1 MSSNSIRKEVSFKL
15 LQDIDRAERNIV
27 SVASRKV
34 FQTAQVSQC
43 LVLDRKGITA
53 LVKGFEA
60 GIGRKLTTYE
70 RGKYRPAVKAFFV
83 SIKKSFPEIPEKKHF
98 VRILAQHRLKLDVN
112 IVYLG
117 VSFQTIKD
125 TYHRFN
131 EDFITS
137 EKTPKSLNDEKYS
150 REAAS
155 KQTEFDHG
163 AQGTAV
169 ATLGGGAAA
178 VAVALD
184 RGTDFDEL
192 KQVASDNLLAL
203 IDSRMADLSKSAKS
217 KVYNRLFDIVIN
229 WEQIVS
235 SSGGVKEGAGIV
247 VSARL
252 RDENNKRASIEKEE
266 FNILV
271 DAIDAA
277 AQNIDWTEVKGS
289 SNLRQKMQKR
299 AIKSL
304 TDRLEAIGADVKLDP
319 ELKKA
324 QEKTKNKVTDKSK
337 KNNKGSKTSA
347 YSKKRGKLAGAV
359 LAAKGA
365 PKRKKSN
372 VNITSLLGILN
383 DQLPKVVAKNMGAPA
398 LNYRT
403 GRFAGSVRATDIA
416 ITAKGHP
423 SIGYTYLRD
432 PYEVFESSSGSRFSS
447 VARDPRKLI
456 DFSIR
461 EIAASQVVTR
471 LYTRRV

>member
-27 SVASRKV
+27 SIAARKV

-43 LVLDRKGITA
+43 LVLDRRGVTA

-60 GIGRKLTTYE
+60 GIGRKLTSYE
-70 RGKYRPAVKAFFV
+70 RGKYRPAVKNYFI
-83 SIKKSFPEIPEKKHF
+83 SIKKTFPEIPEKKHF
-98 VRILAQHRLKLDVN
+98 VRILTQHRLKLDVN

-125 TYHRFN
+125 NYHRFN
-131 EDFITS
+131 EGFIS
-137 EKTPKSLNDEKYS
+137 DQKTPKSLNDEKYS

-184 RGTDFDEL
+184 RGTDFNEL

-203 IDSRMADLSKSAKS
+203 IDSRMSELSKSAKS
-217 KVYNRLFDIVIN
+217 KVYSRLFDIVIN
-229 WEQIVS
+229 WEQIVNS
-235 SSGGVKEGAGIV
+235 RGGVQAGAGIV

-252 RDENNKRASIEKEE
+252 RDENNARASIEKEE

-299 AIKSL
+299 AIKSF
-304 TDRLEAIGADVKLDP
+304 TDKLEAIGADVKLDP
-319 ELKKA
+319 ELKNAK
-324 QEKTKNKVTDKSK
+324 EKTKNKVTDKSK
-337 KNNKGSKTSA
+337 KSSGKKTSG

-383 DQLPKVVAKNMGAPA
+383 DQLPKVVAKNMGTPA

-423 SIGYTYLRD
+423 SIGYTYQRD